1 MKARGRGVL
10 SLFLKKNNQPLNNFK
25 LLKLY
30 WPDLTAFIKERYLPS
45 KTAKAIEK
53 SLYGFI
59 FWLIQSP
66 SGVLAYYLQ
75 QCLDSGRVEDGRRFF
90 PLHPSHPSPAVPGC
104 AAQPGGHGVTP
115 APQLL

>member
-10 SLFLKKNNQPLNNFK
+10 SLFLKKNNQPSNNFK

-30 WPDLTAFIKERYLPS
+30 QPDLTAFIKERYLPS

-75 QCLDSGRVEDGRRFF
+75 QCLDSGRVRTAADFF
-90 PLHPSHPSPAVPGC
+90 PCIPPIPALLCLGAQHSPVGM
-104 AAQPGGHGVTP
+104 G
-115 APQLL
+115 